1 MVTGSGGFLGSALVN
16 GLSKFNYIIYAL
28 DINFSYKLDNLS
40 KIKKIKI
47 NLLNKNS
54 LNKIDNID
62 VFIHCAALTRPVK
75 TKDNN
80 NLLNINNKLTLN
92 ALELAKLNAAK
103 AFFFISSTSVYRYFN
118 SITYN
123 ERSKVRGSEPYSKS
137 KLFGEKFSREFCKKN
152 KIKHTVLRIGNI
164 YSGNEFKKWS
174 RSNTSL
180 FQNWLNASKKRK
192 IMKTNSFNT
201 FRDWTFVN
209 DISIA
214 LHNIIKKR
222 NKFKL
227 LNLVSPFIIKDID
240 LMRLIDSNAKHIEI
254 EGSNLSNNSTVTIY
268 RNKLSFKNWTSP
280 KKVINLIKKYMKKL
294 KILLVGYGPRGK
306 IWSKVVHKNKQ
317 TILVGICDIN
327 QNLKNRSPVKFYS
340 KLDNAI
346 LDTNPDA
353 VILSTPPF
361 NRMKDLKCAQ
371 NINCQY

>member
-1 MVTGSGGFLGSALVN
+1 
-16 GLSKFNYIIYAL
+16 
-28 DINFSYKLDNLS
+28 
-40 KIKKIKI
+40 
-47 NLLNKNS
+47 
-54 LNKIDNID
+54 
-62 VFIHCAALTRPVK
+62 
-75 TKDNN
+75 
-80 NLLNINNKLTLN
+80 
-92 ALELAKLNAAK
+92 
-103 AFFFISSTSVYRYFN
+103 
-118 SITYN
+118 
-123 ERSKVRGSEPYSKS
+123 
-137 KLFGEKFSREFCKKN
+137 
-152 KIKHTVLRIGNI
+152 
-164 YSGNEFKKWS
+164 
-174 RSNTSL
+174 
-180 FQNWLNASKKRK
+180 
-192 IMKTNSFNT
+192 MKTNSFNT

-214 LHNIIKKR
+214 LHNNIKKR

-340 KLDNAI
+340 KLNNAI

-361 NRMKDLKCAQ
+361 NRMKDLEICAKYKLSVLVEKPLTV
-371 NINCQY
+371 NFKKAKKLITFMTKKKTSF